1 MNPLARRL
9 DRMDHGKSRNTAVVL
24 IPLGMADGELRA
36 AIRVLGLKSRFPADV
51 MVIESREHVRS
62 EKVFDGDLSSLLA
75 EVSQHTRRIGVST

>member
-1 MNPLARRL
+1 MNPLFRRL
-9 DRMDHGKSRNTAVVL
+9 DRMDHGKSRNTAVVM
-24 IPLGMADGELRA
+24 IPLGLAEDELRA
-36 AIRVLGLKSRFPADV
+36 AVRALGLENRFPADV